1 MRKFL
6 VAFAVTDT
14 HSTSS
19 SYGDRC
25 TVYDSFT
32 STEIMTIEL
41 ILEDGEKA
49 NEETFMDKVKTMRDE
64 AKMILDEYVNNVKYV
79 RHNDGIYDEKVDT
92 VRKYEKFVK
101 SRVIAWSLIEE

>member
-6 VAFAVTDT
+6 VVFAVTDT
-14 HSTSS
+14 HSTSN
-19 SYGDRC
+19 SYDEC
-25 TVYDSFT
+25 TVYDSFA

-49 NEETFMDKVKTMRDE
+49 NEVTFMDKVKTMRDE
-64 AKMILDEYVNNVKYV
+64 AKMIFDEYVNTVKHV
-79 RHNDGIYDEKVDT
+79 RRNDGIYDEKVDT